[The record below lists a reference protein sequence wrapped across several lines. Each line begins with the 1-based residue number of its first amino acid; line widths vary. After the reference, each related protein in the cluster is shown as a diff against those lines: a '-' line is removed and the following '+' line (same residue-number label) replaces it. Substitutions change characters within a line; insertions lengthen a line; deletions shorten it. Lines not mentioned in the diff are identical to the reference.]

1 MESFEPV
8 VAEPKKKRRWDRWLY
23 LSVLALLLLSF
34 IKYITWPWIFF
45 SADGVLYSDQFDVK
59 FMQDIRLLSIE
70 TKEGASV
77 KAGDTLFFYE
87 EYRLD
92 NQGQTRDSL
101 EVEMKANGNAGSL
114 IAVQGQL
121 AKRKLLRKEAQ
132 KRLQF
137 WQQEFK
143 RKQELVYLGVL
154 QTGELSTIERTMDD
168 IQFQINA
175 YQAEIQALQG
185 ELVQLQRLAGQ
196 GHQLALSKAGIQV
209 KPQVYISPKSG
220 LVDRIRIR
228 QQDVAYKQEII
239 TSIVDSSYTVRAY
252 IDFADLERF
261 KVGDEVMV
269 MLPYGNRKLQGHITK
284 MYTVGEDKERIL
296 FNALDQEKY
305 GVVVEVKPI
314 EEGAWGDLRASNMP
328 VKIRKGRVNL

>member
-1 MESFEPV
+1 
-8 VAEPKKKRRWDRWLY
+8 
-23 LSVLALLLLSF
+23 
-34 IKYITWPWIFF
+34 
-45 SADGVLYSDQFDVK
+45 
-59 FMQDIRLLSIE
+59 MQDIRLLSIE
-70 TKEGASV
+70 TKEGATV

-101 EVEMKANGNAGSL
+101 EVEMKTNGHAGNL
-114 IAVQGQL
+114 IAVHGQL
-121 AKRKLLRKEAQ
+121 TKRKLLRKEAQ
-132 KRLQF
+132 KRLQY
-137 WQQEFK
+137 WQQEFI
-143 RKQELVYLGVL
+143 RKQDLVYLGVL
-154 QTGELSTIERTMDD
+154 QTGELSTIERTIDD

-175 YQAEIQALQG
+175 YQAEMQALQG
-185 ELVQLQRLAGQ
+185 ELAQLQRLAGQ

-209 KPQVYISPKSG
+209 KPQVYVSPKSG

-305 GVVVEVKPI
+305 GVVVEVKPL
-314 EEGAWGDLRASNMP
+314 EGRSL
-328 VKIRKGRVNL
+328 GRFKSQ